1 MHILE
6 PCCKL
11 TQFKRALEE
20 LERFHQTD
28 ITHYGDV
35 LFHEWFTQLILQARG
50 SHVHFRFRTLDL
62 TTLNYILNRM
72 RDHAFI
78 PGKNLSV
85 IETATIQ
92 ARHLPNPIPQRAQLL
107 IQQGRLTIQTL
118 KRSPKQELITIT
130 LPSSSPSPSAQLVQS
145 GSPALPSSSSPSSS
159 SSSLPSSPSLSTPP
173 SRLLPALPQPTYT
186 LSGIFFASLP
196 NTPRTINLKK
206 LSNHAN
212 K

>member
-20 LERFHQTD
+20 LEHFHQTD
-28 ITHYGDV
+28 IIHYGDV

-50 SHVHFRFRTLDL
+50 SHVLFRFRTLDL

-130 LPSSSPSPSAQLVQS
+130 LPSSSPSPSAPLVQS
-145 GSPALPSSSSPSSS
+145 GSPALPSSPSLS
-159 SSSLPSSPSLSTPP
+159 SLSTPP
-173 SRLLPALPQPTYT
+173 SRLLPTLPQPTYT

-206 LSNHAN
+206 LSSHAN